1 MADRFHAAFER
12 PLEQRTG
19 AGRDGRA
26 RLEAASRLERQ
37 VEPQPRALVVAHIE
51 HDLPC
56 GECQRWTRLF
66 GGTADQQADRC
77 RVEIE
82 VSGEVFTAAVMDSV
96 QARLLS
102 ERLASGARG
111 VVSGDLLPGDG
122 GFNGGW
128 GWHWDPESVHVA
140 DMAIE
145 LCDGRPSMVQADLP
159 YWIGTVQQYCPWG
172 AKVVAR
178 TQ

>member
-1 MADRFHAAFER
+1 MN
-12 PLEQRTG
+12 
-19 AGRDGRA
+19 
-26 RLEAASRLERQ
+26 
-37 VEPQPRALVVAHIE
+37 I
-51 HDLPC
+51 
-56 GECQRWTRLF
+56 
-66 GGTADQQADRC
+66 
-77 RVEIE
+77 EIE
-82 VSGEVFTAAVMDSV
+82 VSGEIFTAAVTDSAQV
-96 QARLLS
+96 RRMA
-102 ERLASGARG
+102 ERLASGTRG